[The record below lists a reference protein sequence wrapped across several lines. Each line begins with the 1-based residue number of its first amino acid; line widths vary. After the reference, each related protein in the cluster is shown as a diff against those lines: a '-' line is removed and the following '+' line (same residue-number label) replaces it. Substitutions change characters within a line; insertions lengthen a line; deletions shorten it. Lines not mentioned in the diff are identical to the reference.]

1 MDGRPAGPLC
11 CGRCGGLA
19 AAVRTARRQRFRAAV
34 SARPGAGL
42 PAAPGAGR
50 AGRTDRMGP
59 TGRADRAGQP
69 CNAGHPGGT
78 APPDSAGYQD
88 GAGHPG
94 GTAPPDSAG
103 HRDGAGHPGSRATN
117 AGRFRTVTGT
127 LLDTSPQILVVAT
140 DEGER
145 RLALTPAASVWH
157 GGPVEATGLRPG
169 EQVLIRLAPGR
180 SNVADKVWASI
191 GRVAGTI
198 SASGDGQ
205 LMVDEGTTRRRQAV
219 VIAPAAANR
228 IRVRFPQLEPG
239 SLIDVIG
246 LRRGS
251 LLEALIPSTSQPA
264 YLASKVTRGQA
275 VARTAAGTFSGSV
288 TWHEP
293 AGPGEEPRGA
303 AYPAIDPAAG
313 CAEAPLTAPCPAEL
327 PYLAV
332 GSMLSVRNECTGA
345 TRVLP
350 VTGCAAAARLFHD
363 RCLTCGTSP
372 RGRVADLTLASFAEL
387 GGDPERACFNATV
400 SVWP

>member
-1 MDGRPAGPLC
+1 MDGRPMGPLC
-11 CGRCGGLA
+11 CGRCGGPA
-19 AAVRTARRQRFRAAV
+19 AAARAARRRRFRAAV
-34 SARPGAGL
+34 SGWPGAGL
-42 PAAPGAGR
+42 SAAPGASRAESAGR
-50 AGRTDRMGP
+50 AGRP
-59 TGRADRAGQP
+59 GRAS
-69 CNAGHPGGT
+69 HPGETGT
-78 APPDSAGYQD
+78 PAGAGYQR
-88 GAGHPG
+88 GA
-94 GTAPPDSAG
+94 D
-103 HRDGAGHPGSRATN
+103 DQGSRATN
-117 AGRFRTVTGT
+117 AARFRTVTGT

-140 DEGER
+140 EEGER
-145 RLALTPAASVWH
+145 RLALGPAASVWH
-157 GGPVEATGLRPG
+157 GGPAEATGLRPG
-169 EQVLIRLAPGR
+169 ERVLIRLVPGR
-180 SNVADKVWASI
+180 RDMADKVWASI

-205 LMVDEGTTRRRQAV
+205 FMVDEGTTRRRQAV

-246 LRRGS
+246 LRRGG

-264 YLASKVTRGQA
+264 YLASRVTRGPA
-275 VARTAAGTFSGSV
+275 VARTVAGAFRGSA

-293 AGPGEEPRGA
+293 AEPGEEQHGA

-313 CAEAPLTAPCPAEL
+313 CAEATPAAPCPAEL
-327 PYLAV
+327 PYLSV

-345 TRVLP
+345 ARVLP